1 MTAPIW
7 MASPPEIH
15 STLLSSGPGPASLL
29 AAAGAWSSLSAE
41 CASIAD
47 ELTAVLGAVQAGAWQ
62 GPSAESYVAAH
73 VPYLAWLMQAS
84 ANAAN
89 AAAQLETVAGAYT
102 TALAAMPALPELA
115 TNHLIHGVL
124 VATNFFGINTIPIAL
139 NEADYVRMWIQAAIT
154 MVTYEAIA
162 LEALAAADLAKF
174 ESSPYWPPNI
184 VKLAREYSHG
194 GVGLPPGTK
203 HIIDNDSGNPHQ
215 WAWWTNRVTEI
226 TDTLRR
232 DFGEILQ
239 NPQQGVV
246 QLGTDLV
253 QLTLD
258 ESGHAIEVYQ
268 AFPLQTIAVA
278 LSPLVS
284 AASLGGLAGLTGL
297 TGLAGIQPAVPV
309 AAATTP
315 ETPSVAPANGTLV
328 ASTASAPA
336 PTPSSAPASAPASAP
351 VATATAG
358 APPPPAAAPGG
369 PAFPYLVG
377 PGIAMSSSMSTGA
390 GSGAKKK
397 APVPDRAAAAA
408 AAAAGE
414 QARARRRRRAKLR
427 GHGNEYMDMDVQVE
441 PDWGAPPRAEPVG
454 SSASDQGAGT
464 IGFAG
469 TAGRDAAVEAAGLAT
484 LADDG
489 FGGGPSVPMVP
500 GTWETRETRET

>member
-7 MASPPEIH
+7 MASPPEVH

-41 CASIAD
+41 YASIAE

-89 AAAQLETVAGAYT
+89 AAAQLETVAAAYT
-102 TALAAMPALPELA
+102 TALAAMPTLPELA
-115 TNHLIHGVL
+115 ANHAIHGVL

-139 NEADYVRMWIQAAIT
+139 NEADYVRMWILAAIT
-154 MVTYEAIA
+154 MVTYEVTA
-162 LEALAAADLAKF
+162 LEALAASELAKA

-184 VKLAREYSHG
+184 VKLAKEYSHG
-194 GVGLPPGTK
+194 GVDLPPGTK
-203 HIIDNDSGNPHQ
+203 TIIDNDSGNPHQ

-226 TDTLRR
+226 TDTLGR

-239 NPQQGVV
+239 NPQQGAL

-258 ESGHAIEVYQ
+258 EAGHAIEVYQ
-268 AFPLQTIAVA
+268 AFPLQVSAIALSLAVA
-278 LSPLVS
+278 TPAPLGGFAALTALTGIEPVEAPAAAAVVVEPSLPAVGSAPVLSATTVS
-284 AASLGGLAGLTGL
+284 AT
-297 TGLAGIQPAVPV
+297 
-309 AAATTP
+309 
-315 ETPSVAPANGTLV
+315 APA
-328 ASTASAPA
+328 
-336 PTPSSAPASAPASAP
+336 PSSAPAPAPA
-351 VATATAG
+351 ATPAAVTAAG
-358 APPPPAAAPGG
+358 APPPLPAG
-369 PAFPYLVG
+369 PVGFGYPYVVG
-377 PGIAMSSSMSTGA
+377 PGLGLGSSMSTSA
-390 GSGAKKK
+390 SAAAKKK
-397 APVPDRAAAAA
+397 SPEPDSAATAA

-441 PDWGAPPRAEPVG
+441 PEWGAPPGAEPVG
-454 SSASDQGAGT
+454 SMASDQGAGPK
-464 IGFAG
+464 GFAG
-469 TAGRDAAVEAAGLAT
+469 TTAGDAAVEAAGLAK
-484 LADDG
+484 LAGDG
-489 FGGGPSVPMVP
+489 FGGGPLVPMVP
-500 GTWETRETRET
+500 GTWES